1 MKNRLKKYGILTALA
16 VGLAAMPSLAE
27 AASSYNVDISISCG
41 PTASV
46 IMKHAYHS
54 SHPMMGPNHGDP
66 RFKKHPGPKDPKFD
80 SKYPG
85 FNSKDPRFD
94 PRFSPKDPRFN
105 PKGPLLPPQFQPNP
119 QPKLDPKKDKK
130 KVEPPKAVKPEP
142 QKAQPKQPQ
151 PKQPEPKQP
160 APKAQPPRH

>member
-1 MKNRLKKYGILTALA
+1 MKNSLKKYGILTALA

-27 AASSYNVDISISCG
+27 AASSYNVDISISYG

-46 IMKHAYHS
+46 IMKHAH
-54 SHPMMGPNHGDP
+54 HTGRPVPGFNHGDP
-66 RFKKHPGPKDPKFD
+66 RFKKHPGPKDP
-80 SKYPG
+80 
-85 FNSKDPRFD
+85 RFD
-94 PRFSPKDPRFN
+94 PKKPA
-105 PKGPLLPPQFQPNP
+105 P
-119 QPKLDPKKDKK
+119 QPKPLPQMTPKGKDKK

-151 PKQPEPKQP
+151 PKQPQPKQP